1 MVICLPLTWKV
12 EKCVGFGPP
21 TSQSVS
27 GRLKH
32 ARRAN
37 PSNLFL
43 IRQRINEQFRL
54 RNLFSPSRSGLRLG
68 GFRAEVA
75 KIRKRPKK

>member
-1 MVICLPLTWKV
+1 MRRFRAANQSKRIGSV
-12 EKCVGFGPP
+12 ETRTP
-21 TSQSVS
+21 
-27 GRLKH
+27 
-32 ARRAN
+32 RAN